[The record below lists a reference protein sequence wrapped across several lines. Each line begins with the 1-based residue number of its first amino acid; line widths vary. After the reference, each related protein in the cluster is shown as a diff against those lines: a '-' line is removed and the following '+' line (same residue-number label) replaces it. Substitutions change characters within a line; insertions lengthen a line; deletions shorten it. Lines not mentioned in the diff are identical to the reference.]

1 MVRIINIDTK
11 TRTIRVSN
19 GKDDLEWFT
28 TDTGSHVPLKKGQSK
43 AEAIK
48 EHFGGKNVGGNLA
61 AKKAQLHSDFKSGK
75 ITQKQ
80 LEDGLNKLAV
90 GPSSKDKTAVARDRK
105 EREETFKAQKEAD
118 KSWQKQQPAKH
129 DKVIEEE
136 YTEDDLL
143 YEEARENIMSKYD
156 DDDIAPNGYRATDFM
171 SPQEY
176 DARQKRIETE
186 VEKEFKRLKAAKQQP
201 AKKAEQPAK
210 EEKNDHTE
218 RDLNKIP
225 ISQMTPAEKKY
236 MWDLEQKK
244 YEETQKNIA
253 KDTIVGLR
261 KMIEKTNKLIANF
274 EKDGQQA
281 EVDGLTGYR
290 DELEKSIKEITK
302 IHRL

>member
-11 TRTIRVSN
+11 THTLRVSN

-48 EHFGGKNVGGNLA
+48 EHFGDGR
-61 AKKAQLHSDFKSGK
+61 KSGK
-75 ITQKQ
+75 SDWEKQ
-80 LEDGLNKLAV
+80 F
-90 GPSSKDKTAVARDRK
+90 GPLDKPLSKSAIKRI
-105 EREETFKAQKEAD
+105 QKEDFEKNVRDAD
-118 KSWQKQQPAKH
+118 RRNA
-129 DKVIEEE
+129 EEKASKARE
-136 YTEDDLL
+136 KALKDQ
-143 YEEARENIMSKYD
+143 EEAGFQAWK
-156 DDDIAPNGYRATDFM
+156 
-171 SPQEY
+171 
-176 DARQKRIETE
+176 
-186 VEKEFKRLKAAKQQP
+186 KQQP
-201 AKKAEQPAK
+201 AKKAERPAK

-244 YEETQKNIA
+244 YEETQKNTA

-274 EKDGQQA
+274 QKDGQQA
-281 EVDGLTGYR
+281 EVDGLIGYR